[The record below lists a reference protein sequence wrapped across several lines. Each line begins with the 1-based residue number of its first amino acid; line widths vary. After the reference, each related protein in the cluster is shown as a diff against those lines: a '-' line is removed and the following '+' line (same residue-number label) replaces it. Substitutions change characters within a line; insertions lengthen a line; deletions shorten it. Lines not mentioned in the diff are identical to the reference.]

1 MGQAKRPGILKENL
15 SVRRRIWLDRTRSRQ
30 MTASD
35 TKPTLKTRLNAVRT
49 ALKKPT
55 SWLLLA
61 LGFSCALPYLLVG
74 GTLAFWLRADHI
86 SLTLISFTGW
96 VSLLYGFKFLWA
108 PFMDKARLPLL
119 YTWLGQR
126 RSYML
131 LSQIGIAAGLVAMGV
146 IGPHNLSL
154 FLTAAA
160 FVAFS
165 AASQEIAVDAWR
177 VEQTTNAADQALNPS
192 FWSYGWRVGLLI
204 TDSLIL
210 VLSKRLGWPLSYMAI
225 AGLLVIGVTAT
236 LLAHRTEVEVQLK
249 SQAKTFRA
257 LIIYPFVSFFQ
268 EHKGSAGLILLTL
281 ALYRLPDYLTN
292 LAGTMYVDTGIDPDA
307 IAAMRAG
314 VGLWAS
320 LVGVA
325 AGGTC
330 LLFFGLQRT
339 FILGAL
345 IGPVSNLCFSW
356 MSVAHGSLSVFG
368 LTLLADNF
376 SNGIAET
383 AMIAFMTRMTGRDH
397 TLTHYA
403 LMYSVGALTGKIL
416 KGFTGLAVDSL
427 APSLGL
433 ASAYSTFFMATAV
446 LGIPCLI
453 LCWYLRQKG
462 VFSGR

>member
-1 MGQAKRPGILKENL
+1 MI
-15 SVRRRIWLDRTRSRQ
+15 
-30 MTASD
+30 ASD
-35 TKPTLKTRLNAVRT
+35 TKPTLKTRLAAVRQ
-49 ALKKPT
+49 ALKQPT

-74 GTLAFWLRADHI
+74 GTLAFWLRAEHI

-119 YTWLGQR
+119 YGWLGQR

-131 LSQIGIAAGLVAMGV
+131 LSQIGIALGLVGMAV
-146 IGPHNLSL
+146 IGPHHMGL
-154 FLTAAA
+154 FLAAA
-160 FVAFS
+160 TFVAFS

-177 VEQTTNAADQALNPS
+177 VEQTSNATDQALNPS
-192 FWSYGWRVGLLI
+192 FWAYGWRGGILL

-210 VLSKRLGWPLSYMAI
+210 VLSKRMGWPLSYTAI
-225 AGLLVIGVTAT
+225 AALLIVGVTAT
-236 LLAHRTEVEVQLK
+236 LLAHRTEVEQHHTAAV
-249 SQAKTFRA
+249 KTFRE
-257 LIIYPFVSFFQ
+257 LIVDPFVSFFQ
-268 EHKGSAGLILLTL
+268 EHKGTAGLILLTL

-320 LVGVA
+320 LLGVA
-325 AGGTC
+325 AGGAC
-330 LLFFGLQRT
+330 LLVFGLQRT

-356 MSVAHGSLSVFG
+356 MSVAHGNLSVFG
-368 LTLLADNF
+368 LTLVADNL

-383 AMIAFMTRMTGRDH
+383 ALIAFMTRMTGRDH

-403 LMYSVGALTGKIL
+403 LMYSVAALTGKIL

-433 ASAYSTFFMATAV
+433 DNAYSTFFMITAAIG
-446 LGIPCLI
+446 LPCLI
-453 LCWYLRQKG
+453 LCWCLRQKG